1 MDKWIRLLFMILLI
15 YNMLYDII
23 LTLKQSGHSEFK
35 DSKSRNSRTIADKAV
50 MPLVLIMFIALIL
63 FVEFNRLVPRIIVV
77 IIITIPTILQ
87 FIVGTI
93 KAADSIKFIV
103 MDDKNNKE
111 ITIAEKMQ
119 FDIFVS
125 GLLIVYQFLPMA
137 KFITMV
143 ENNANSV
150 NFSQIILSI
159 YVLVFAFFVSF
170 ISFVELI
177 DPLRHL
183 RKLFEFI
190 ARKIGSKS
198 KRLSLYFWTTWD
210 NLLIKARLTD
220 IIIDYVKKSK
230 IGLKIILSIVGMLT
244 FIIDAIYN
252 LAFLLYSSIVCSCLG
267 SVITFARMI
276 GKGILRALISIT
288 EIPGYM
294 VARNAF
300 RLSGIIALFIMV
312 IISRT
317 EVLYSTEDTFLTITE
332 FLASAI
338 IIPVIFEWI
347 YSSSN
352 SHSDS
357 EV

>member
-1 MDKWIRLLFMILLI
+1 M
-15 YNMLYDII
+15 
-23 LTLKQSGHSEFK
+23 
-35 DSKSRNSRTIADKAV
+35 
-50 MPLVLIMFIALIL
+50 
-63 FVEFNRLVPRIIVV
+63 
-77 IIITIPTILQ
+77 
-87 FIVGTI
+87 
-93 KAADSIKFIV
+93 
-103 MDDKNNKE
+103 
-111 ITIAEKMQ
+111 
-119 FDIFVS
+119 
-125 GLLIVYQFLPMA
+125 
-137 KFITMV
+137 
-143 ENNANSV
+143 
-150 NFSQIILSI
+150 
-159 YVLVFAFFVSF
+159 
-170 ISFVELI
+170 ELI

-252 LAFLLYSSIVCSCLG
+252 LAFLLYSSIVCSCLS

-312 IISRT
+312 IINRT

>member
-230 IGLKIILSIVGMLT
+230 IGLKIILSIV
-244 FIIDAIYN
+244 
-252 LAFLLYSSIVCSCLG
+252 CSCLG

-312 IISRT
+312 IINRT

>member
-1 MDKWIRLLFMILLI
+1 
-15 YNMLYDII
+15 
-23 LTLKQSGHSEFK
+23 
-35 DSKSRNSRTIADKAV
+35 
-50 MPLVLIMFIALIL
+50 
-63 FVEFNRLVPRIIVV
+63 
-77 IIITIPTILQ
+77 
-87 FIVGTI
+87 
-93 KAADSIKFIV
+93 
-103 MDDKNNKE
+103 
-111 ITIAEKMQ
+111 
-119 FDIFVS
+119 
-125 GLLIVYQFLPMA
+125 
-137 KFITMV
+137 MV

-252 LAFLLYSSIVCSCLG
+252 LAFLLYSSIVCSCL
-267 SVITFARMI
+267 AR
-276 GKGILRALISIT
+276 
-288 EIPGYM
+288 
-294 VARNAF
+294 
-300 RLSGIIALFIMV
+300 
-312 IISRT
+312 
-317 EVLYSTEDTFLTITE
+317 
-332 FLASAI
+332 
-338 IIPVIFEWI
+338 
-347 YSSSN
+347 
-352 SHSDS
+352 
-357 EV
+357 

>member
-159 YVLVFAFFVSF
+159 YVLVFAFFCF
-170 ISFVELI
+170 I
-177 DPLRHL
+177 
-183 RKLFEFI
+183 
-190 ARKIGSKS
+190 
-198 KRLSLYFWTTWD
+198 Y
-210 NLLIKARLTD
+210 
-220 IIIDYVKKSK
+220 
-230 IGLKIILSIVGMLT
+230 
-244 FIIDAIYN
+244 
-252 LAFLLYSSIVCSCLG
+252 
-267 SVITFARMI
+267 
-276 GKGILRALISIT
+276 
-288 EIPGYM
+288 
-294 VARNAF
+294 
-300 RLSGIIALFIMV
+300 
-312 IISRT
+312 
-317 EVLYSTEDTFLTITE
+317 
-332 FLASAI
+332 
-338 IIPVIFEWI
+338 
-347 YSSSN
+347 
-352 SHSDS
+352 
-357 EV
+357 

>member
-137 KFITMV
+137 KFITIV

-244 FIIDAIYN
+244 FI
-252 LAFLLYSSIVCSCLG
+252 
-267 SVITFARMI
+267 
-276 GKGILRALISIT
+276 
-288 EIPGYM
+288 
-294 VARNAF
+294 
-300 RLSGIIALFIMV
+300 
-312 IISRT
+312 
-317 EVLYSTEDTFLTITE
+317 
-332 FLASAI
+332 
-338 IIPVIFEWI
+338 
-347 YSSSN
+347 
-352 SHSDS
+352 
-357 EV
+357 

>member
-103 MDDKNNKE
+103 MDDKN
-111 ITIAEKMQ
+111 MQ

-312 IISRT
+312 IINRT